1 MAVQHN
7 QTATLRYFYGGLA
20 FQAASEITQ
29 TTTQKGEKMQNL
41 DTIFGTVKD
50 IAQRNPKLAAIVC
63 LFGIAISAVVTVNET
78 STK

>member
-7 QTATLRYFYGGLA
+7 QAASLRYFYGGLV
-20 FQAASEITQ
+20 FEAAYNITQ
-29 TTTQKGEKMQNL
+29 TTQKGEKMQNL
-41 DTIFGTVKD
+41 DTIFGTIKD

-63 LFGIAISAVVTVNET
+63 LFGIAISAVVNVNET